1 MIGAGNLATQFAKAC
16 LRAGHDILQV
26 FSRTAEAANVL
37 SQQVGGAPVTDV
49 NLLTYDA
56 DVYVFALR
64 DSALGEMIPKVCH
77 GREQHVF
84 LHTAGSVPM
93 SVFEGMA
100 LHYGVLYPLQTF
112 PRLATLTLPA
122 FPASPRP
129 TTTLPA
135 IRWRNLRRVSLSM
148 CAPSV
153 ANSVNMSTWQQYGR
167 ATLSTIAMMWLLT
180 CLHGNTFPSMYY
192 CRSSTRPRARSMSCL
207 QARPRLV
214 PPSVTTSTS
223 SGNSPS

>member
-112 PRLATLTLPA
+112 SKTRDVD
-122 FPASPRP
+122 FASIPCF
-129 TTTLPA
+129 TEANDDFAAL
-135 IRWRNLRRVSLSM
+135 RWRDLRRVSLSM

>member
-37 SQQVGGAPVTDV
+37 SQQVGGAPVNDV

-93 SVFEGMA
+93 SVFECMA
-100 LHYGVLYPLQTF
+100 LHYGVLY
-112 PRLATLTLPA
+112 
-122 FPASPRP
+122 
-129 TTTLPA
+129 
-135 IRWRNLRRVSLSM
+135 
-148 CAPSV
+148 APSV
-153 ANSVNMSTWQQYGR
+153 AISVNMSTWQQYGR